1 MSGKM
6 EVWLL
11 DLGTLYASRGKHCLP
26 RPAAG
31 YQPNLPAGHGRAG
44 PPQRR
49 ILLFDTGC
57 RPDAMA
63 GGWPANMREAFPLA
77 RTSEQ
82 ALTHQLSLCGI
93 SASQI
98 DTVVLSHLHLD
109 HAGNAGLFPHARLI
123 VPAEDFEYARRL
135 TENPDPIR
143 RGGYPAGYAGAA
155 QNRTALSQD
164 RQLFP
169 GIRLLWLPGHTPGL
183 LGMEITVGEK
193 VLLFPSDA
201 VYTAANYGPP
211 GFPPEAPYD
220 RSLLLQSMERIR
232 HLAARPG
239 AQVIF
244 SHDIDLWRQ
253 LPTRP
258 SPYQQVKIYIRLI
271 VFKPGMCY
279 TLNCK
284 IM

>member
-11 DLGTLYASRGKHCLP
+11 DLGTLYASRESIVCRGQPQDTSRIYLP
-26 RPAAG
+26 VMAVLVRHSG
-31 YQPNLPAGHGRAG
+31 G
-44 PPQRR
+44 

-63 GGWPANMREAFPLA
+63 GGWPGNMREAFPLA

-93 SASQI
+93 SASQV

-143 RGGYPAGYAGAA
+143 RGGYILQDMRGLPK
-155 QNRTALSQD
+155 NRTALSQD

-183 LGMEITVGEK
+183 LGMEITAGEK
-193 VLLFPSDA
+193 VLIFPSDA

-211 GFPPEAPYD
+211 PVSPRSPYD

-253 LPTRP
+253 LPHAP
-258 SPYQQVKIYIRLI
+258 IPLSA
-271 VFKPGMCY
+271 G
-279 TLNCK
+279 
-284 IM
+284 

>member
-11 DLGTLYASRGKHCLP
+11 DLGTLYAKQEGIICRGWPQDTSRIHLP
-26 RPAAG
+26 VMAVLVRHSG
-31 YQPNLPAGHGRAG
+31 G
-44 PPQRR
+44 

-57 RPDAMA
+57 RPDAMT
-63 GGWPANMREAFPLA
+63 GGWPANMREAFPLT

-93 SASQI
+93 SPSQV

-123 VPAEDFEYARRL
+123 VPAEDLEYARRL
-135 TENPDPIR
+135 IKNADPAR
-143 RGGYPAGYAGAA
+143 RGGYIREDIRELPGKM
-155 QNRTALSQD
+155 TALVQD

-169 GIRLLWLPGHTPGL
+169 GIRLLGLPGHTPAL
-183 LGMEITVGEK
+183 LGMEIAARGK
-193 VLLFPSDA
+193 ILLFPSDA

-211 GFPPEAPYD
+211 PVSPRSPYD
-220 RSLLLQSMERIR
+220 KSLLLQSLERIR
-232 HLAARPG
+232 QLAARPG

-244 SHDIDLWRQ
+244 SHDIDLWQQ
-253 LPTRP
+253 LPHAP
-258 SPYQQVKIYIRLI
+258 IPVLSE
-271 VFKPGMCY
+271 
-279 TLNCK
+279 
-284 IM
+284 

>member
-11 DLGTLYASRGKHCLP
+11 DLGTLYASRESIVCRGQPQDTSRIYLP
-26 RPAAG
+26 VMAVLVRHSG
-31 YQPNLPAGHGRAG
+31 G
-44 PPQRR
+44 

-63 GGWPANMREAFPLA
+63 GGWPGNMREAFPLA

-93 SASQI
+93 SASQV

-143 RGGYPAGYAGAA
+143 RGGYILQDMRGLPK
-155 QNRTALSQD
+155 NRTRCRKTGSFSPASGCYGC
-164 RQLFP
+164 R
-169 GIRLLWLPGHTPGL
+169 GIRRD
-183 LGMEITVGEK
+183 
-193 VLLFPSDA
+193 F
-201 VYTAANYGPP
+201 
-211 GFPPEAPYD
+211 
-220 RSLLLQSMERIR
+220 
-232 HLAARPG
+232 
-239 AQVIF
+239 
-244 SHDIDLWRQ
+244 
-253 LPTRP
+253 
-258 SPYQQVKIYIRLI
+258 
-271 VFKPGMCY
+271 
-279 TLNCK
+279 
-284 IM
+284 